1 MSELSW
7 IVGYPT
13 HVWEVLGGM
22 RNCTLLPQIGNLVQ
36 NCFTIYTC
44 PSTFH
49 RRGLWKISIWGP
61 SLAFMKKLL
70 KYPSIWLI
78 VWQNRKFW
86 VENISYSS
94 LKSLSIVVSVMFDAE
109 WIPGFFVCFFSSGTV
124 SEVTNN
130 CYNLYSLMKGFMN
143 KIQSKRYCLK
153 ERWQETLY

>member
-1 MSELSW
+1 MIFNFSGQIFPLVFIYISFALW
-7 IVGYPT
+7 S
-13 HVWEVLGGM
+13 
-22 RNCTLLPQIGNLVQ
+22 RNTNHMI
-36 NCFTIYTC
+36 CFLKFIKIY
-44 PSTFH
+44 
-49 RRGLWKISIWGP
+49 
-61 SLAFMKKLL
+61 FMKKLL